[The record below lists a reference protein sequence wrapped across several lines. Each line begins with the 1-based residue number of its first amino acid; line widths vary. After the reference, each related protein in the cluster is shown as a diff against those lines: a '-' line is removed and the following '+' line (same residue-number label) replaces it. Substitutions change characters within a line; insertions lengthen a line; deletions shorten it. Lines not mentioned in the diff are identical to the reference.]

1 MELLRDVFGQLGIDK
16 TLFLQ
21 FILVVAVYFLLSRIV
36 FRKML
41 TLLLIRKH
49 QITGMKNMAEMS
61 LFDLDK
67 LSKEYSERWQ
77 RYEEEV
83 DRIKTEAQE
92 RSTRDATD
100 LIRKTNKETDI
111 FLKEKRSEILRQII
125 KIETELEPEVELM
138 SQKLQNK
145 LTKRDAVKRS

>member
-100 LIRKTNKETDI
+100 LIRKANKETDV

-125 KIETELEPEVELM
+125 KIETELEPDVELM

>member
-1 MELLRDVFGQLGIDK
+1 MELLRDVLGQLGIDK

-21 FILVVAVYFLLSRIV
+21 FILVVTVYFLLSRIV

-83 DRIKTEAQE
+83 DRMKTEAQD

-100 LIRKTNKETDI
+100 LIRKANKETDV

-145 LTKRDAVKRS
+145 LTKRDAVKR

>member
-83 DRIKTEAQE
+83 ARMKTEAQD

-100 LIRKTNKETDI
+100 LIRKANKETDV

-145 LTKRDAVKRS
+145 LTKRDAVKR

>member
-1 MELLRDVFGQLGIDK
+1 MELLRDVLGQLGIDK

-21 FILVVAVYFLLSRIV
+21 FILVVTVYFLLSRIV

-83 DRIKTEAQE
+83 DRMKTEAQD

-100 LIRKTNKETDI
+100 LIRKANKETDV